1 MRIAM
6 LGTRGVP
13 SVYGGF
19 ETCAE
24 QLGAR
29 LVERG
34 HEVTVYCRPH
44 FVDPARKEHRGIKL
58 VSVPTVR
65 NKYLDTLAHVF
76 LSSVHALGQQ
86 YDVCLYFI
94 AGNSVAAWIPRLVD
108 TRTVINVDGLDWRR
122 AKWPGPAKRY
132 LQAAERLAPRLAN
145 AALTDSRFVQ
155 RFYAE
160 RYGARIAYIAYGS
173 EVEPAPPGP
182 ELEKWGLKPREY
194 LLFVG
199 RLVPENHP
207 DHLLDAFR
215 SLRDKCG
222 MKLVVMG
229 DASYADEYVQRVKG
243 YEAED
248 VVFTGYVYGEGYR
261 ELASNAYA
269 FVLTS
274 SASGTH
280 PALLEAMSMGNCVV
294 VNDTPENL
302 EAMGGAGL
310 SYRGEEGAASLARVL
325 ERLLAQPDMVEAY
338 RYRAREH
345 VRRHYSWDAITEQ
358 YLALFRRVLG
368 RGRKR
373 KKRR

>member
-1 MRIAM
+1 M

-44 FVDPARKEHRGIKL
+44 FVDPTLKEHRGIKL

-65 NKYLDTLAHVF
+65 NKYLDTLAHVL
-76 LSSVHALGQQ
+76 LSSVHALGQR

-94 AGNSVAAWIPRLVD
+94 AGNSVAAWIPRLVG

-132 LQAAERLAPRLAN
+132 LQMAERLAPRLAN

-173 EVEPAPPGP
+173 DVAPAPPGP
-182 ELEKWGLKPREY
+182 ALEKWGLEPREY

-229 DASYADEYVQRVKG
+229 DASYADEYVRRVKE

-280 PALLEAMSMGNCVV
+280 PALLEAMGMGNCVV

-310 SYRGEEGAASLARVL
+310 SYRGEDGAASLAPVL

-338 RYRAREH
+338 RHRAREH

-358 YLALFRRVLG
+358 YLALFGRVLG

-373 KKRR
+373 KKQ

>member
-1 MRIAM
+1 M

-24 QLGAR
+24 QLGVR

-34 HEVTVYCRPH
+34 HEVTVYSRPH
-44 FVDPARKEHRGIKL
+44 FVDPNLKQHRGIRL
-58 VSVPTVR
+58 VSIPTVR
-65 NKYLDTLAHVF
+65 NKYLDTLVHVF
-76 LSSVHALGQQ
+76 LSSLHALGRR

-94 AGNSVAAWIPRLVD
+94 AGNSVVAWIPRLVG

-160 RYGARIAYIAYGS
+160 CYGARIAYIAYGS
-173 EVEPAPPGP
+173 DVEPVPPGAA
-182 ELEKWGLKPREY
+182 LEKWELEPRGY
-194 LLFVG
+194 ILFVG

-215 SLRDKCG
+215 SLADTRG
-222 MKLVVMG
+222 MKLVLMG
-229 DASYADEYVQRVKG
+229 DASYADDYVRRVKG
-243 YEAED
+243 YAAED

-280 PALLEAMSMGNCVV
+280 PALLEAMGMGNCVV

-310 SYRGEEGAASLARVL
+310 SYRGGEGAASLAPVL
-325 ERLLAQPDMVEAY
+325 EMLLERPDVVEAY
-338 RYRAREH
+338 RHRAREH

-358 YLALFRRVLG
+358 YLALFHRVLS
-368 RGRKR
+368 GRKR
-373 KKRR
+373 KQRR

>member
-24 QLGAR
+24 QLGVR

-34 HEVTVYCRPH
+34 HEVTVYSRPH
-44 FVDPARKEHRGIKL
+44 FVDPRRKAYRGIRL
-58 VSVPTVR
+58 VSLPTVR

-76 LSSVHALGQQ
+76 LSSLHALWQR
-86 YDVCLYFI
+86 YDLCLYFI
-94 AGNSVAAWIPRLVD
+94 SGNSFVAWIPRLVG
-108 TRTVINVDGLDWRR
+108 TRTVINVDGLDWQRE
-122 AKWPGPAKRY
+122 KWPGPAKRY
-132 LQAAERLAPRLAN
+132 LQMAERLAPRLAN

-155 RFYAE
+155 RYYAE
-160 RYGARIAYIAYGS
+160 LYGARIAYIAYGAD
-173 EVEPAPPGP
+173 VEPVPPGDT
-182 ELEKWGLKPREY
+182 LRKWGLKPLEY
-194 LLFVG
+194 ILFVG

-215 SLRDKCG
+215 SLADTRG
-222 MKLVVMG
+222 MKCVIMG
-229 DASYADEYVQRVKG
+229 DASYADDYVQRVRA
-243 YEAED
+243 YEGED

-261 ELASNAYA
+261 ELTSNAYVFA
-269 FVLTS
+269 LTS

-280 PALLEAMSMGNCVV
+280 PALLEAMGLGNCVV

-302 EAMGGAGL
+302 EAMDGAGL
-310 SYRGEEGAASLARVL
+310 SYLGREGAGSLARMLEWLL
-325 ERLLAQPDMVEAY
+325 ERPDVVEAY
-338 RYRAREH
+338 RKRAHEH
-345 VRRHYSWDAITEQ
+345 VLRHYSWDVITER
-358 YLALFRRVLG
+358 YLALFERVLSR
-368 RGRKR
+368 RGR

>member
-24 QLGAR
+24 QLGVR
-29 LVERG
+29 LIERG
-34 HEVTVYCRPH
+34 HEVTVYSRPH
-44 FVDPARKEHRGIKL
+44 FVDPRRKEYRGIRL

-76 LSSVHALGQQ
+76 LSSVHALGQR

-94 AGNSVAAWIPRLVD
+94 AGNSVVAWIPRLEG

-122 AKWPGPAKRY
+122 EKWPGPAKRY
-132 LQAAERLAPRLAN
+132 LQMAERLAPRLAN

-160 RYGARIAYIAYGS
+160 EYGARIAYIAYGAD
-173 EVEPAPPGP
+173 VEPVPPGKT
-182 ELEKWGLKPREY
+182 LAQWGLRPRGY
-194 LLFVG
+194 ILFVG

-207 DHLLDAFR
+207 DHLLEAFR
-215 SLRDKCG
+215 SLGDTHG
-222 MKLVVMG
+222 MKCVVMG
-229 DASYADEYVQRVKG
+229 DASYADDYVRRVRG
-243 YEAED
+243 YASGD

-261 ELASNAYA
+261 EITSNAYA

-280 PALLEAMSMGNCVV
+280 PALLEAMGMGNCVV
-294 VNDTPENL
+294 VNNTPENL

-310 SYRGEEGAASLARVL
+310 SYRGKEGAASLAEVL
-325 ERLLAQPDMVEAY
+325 EGLLERPDVVEAY
-338 RYRAREH
+338 RLRAREH

-358 YLALFRRVLG
+358 YLALFRRVMS
-368 RGRKR
+368 R
-373 KKRR
+373 KKRRRGP

>member
-1 MRIAM
+1 M

-24 QLGAR
+24 QLGVR
-29 LVERG
+29 LIERG
-34 HEVTVYCRPH
+34 HEVTVYSRPH
-44 FVDPARKEHRGIKL
+44 FVDPRRKEYRGIRL
-58 VSVPTVR
+58 VSVPTVH

-76 LSSVHALGQQ
+76 LSSVHALGQR

-94 AGNSVAAWIPRLVD
+94 AGNSVVAWIPRLAG

-122 AKWPGPAKRY
+122 EKWPGPAKRY
-132 LQAAERLAPRLAN
+132 LQMAERLTPRLAN

-160 RYGARIAYIAYGS
+160 EYGARIAYIAYGS
-173 EVEPAPPGP
+173 DVEPAPPG
-182 ELEKWGLKPREY
+182 ETLAQWGLEPHRY
-194 LLFVG
+194 ILFVG

-207 DHLLDAFR
+207 DHLLEAFR
-215 SLRDKCG
+215 SLEDTHG
-222 MKLVVMG
+222 MKCVMMG
-229 DASYADEYVQRVKG
+229 DASYADDYVSRVRG
-243 YEAED
+243 YASED

-261 ELASNAYA
+261 EITSNAFA

-280 PALLEAMSMGNCVV
+280 PALLEAMGMGNCVV

-310 SYRGEEGAASLARVL
+310 SYRGEEGAASLTVVL
-325 ERLLAQPDMVEAY
+325 ERLLERPGMVEVY
-338 RYRAREH
+338 KQRAREH

-358 YLALFRRVLG
+358 YLALFRRVMS
-368 RGRKR
+368 R
-373 KKRR
+373 KKRRRRP

>member
-24 QLGAR
+24 QLGVR
-29 LVERG
+29 LVGRG
-34 HEVTVYCRPH
+34 HEVTVYSRPH
-44 FVDPARKEHRGIKL
+44 FVDPGLREYRGIRL

-76 LSSVHALGQQ
+76 LSSVHALGQR

-94 AGNSVAAWIPRLVD
+94 SGNSVVAWIPRLVG

-122 AKWPGPAKRY
+122 EKWPGPAKKY
-132 LQAAERLAPRLAN
+132 LQTAERLAPKLAN

-160 RYGARIAYIAYGS
+160 HYRARIAYIAYGS
-173 EVEPAPPGP
+173 DLDREQPGKT
-182 ELEKWGLKPREY
+182 LEEWGLRPRGY
-194 LLFVG
+194 ILFVG

-215 SLRDKCG
+215 SLADTHG
-222 MKLVVMG
+222 MKCVVMG
-229 DASYADEYVQRVKG
+229 DSSYADEYVRRVKG

-248 VVFTGYVYGEGYR
+248 VVFTGYIYGEGYR
-261 ELASNAYA
+261 EITSNAYA

-280 PALLEAMSMGNCVV
+280 PALLEAMGMGNCVV

-302 EAMGGAGL
+302 EAMGGEGL
-310 SYRGEEGAASLARVL
+310 SYRGEEGADSLVGVL
-325 ERLLAQPDMVEAY
+325 EGLLSRPDVVEEY
-338 RYRAREH
+338 RHRAREH

-368 RGRKR
+368 R
-373 KKRR
+373 KRRRKTR

>member
-44 FVDPARKEHRGIKL
+44 FVDPTLKEHRGIKL

-65 NKYLDTLAHVF
+65 NKYLDTLAHVL
-76 LSSVHALGQQ
+76 LSSVHALGQR

-94 AGNSVAAWIPRLVD
+94 AGNSVAAWIPRLVG

-132 LQAAERLAPRLAN
+132 LQMAERLAPRLAN

-173 EVEPAPPGP
+173 DVAPAPPGP
-182 ELEKWGLKPREY
+182 ALEKWGLEPREY

-229 DASYADEYVQRVKG
+229 DASYADEYVRRVKE

-280 PALLEAMSMGNCVV
+280 PALLEAMGMGNCVV

-310 SYRGEEGAASLARVL
+310 SYRGEDGAASLAPVL

-338 RYRAREH
+338 RHRAREH

-358 YLALFRRVLG
+358 YLALFGRVLG

-373 KKRR
+373 KKQ